1 MLSLTHLEAQIGVE
15 IVDLHSDV
23 QEGNMVSASAS
34 FAGKLKALFPAFY
47 ASLSPLELSMV
58 SGQTKEHTEPV
69 IPPTLSLGSVPGGG

>member
-1 MLSLTHLEAQIGVE
+1 
-15 IVDLHSDV
+15 
-23 QEGNMVSASAS
+23 MVSASAS

-58 SGQTKEHTEPV
+58 SGQTKEHIEPV